1 MSTRRRAAARMDECR
16 RTCGSFAG
24 SDTGIALCHHERSDM
39 AHDIDTVLGWRGS
52 TVVDRDG
59 EKIGS
64 LKELY
69 LDQDERPAWGGVHT
83 GLFGLRQ
90 TFVPLA
96 GAQPVDGGIQ
106 IPFAKD
112 HVKDAP
118 SIDPDTQLSDEE
130 ERRLYR
136 HYELPAPADD
146 EDDDEAQRDA
156 GAPAAAP
163 ADERAGAPAAEA
175 ADARGDERAAAPV
188 REPAAEPA
196 GETQAE
202 PETGAPAREVARG
215 EGDGGDVPDAMT
227 RSEEELV
234 VGTRRRV
241 RGKAR
246 LKKYVV
252 TEHVQRTIPVQRE
265 EVRVEFDPAA
275 PEDEAAETAE
285 GTSRDRD
292 A

>member
-1 MSTRRRAAARMDECR
+1 
-16 RTCGSFAG
+16 
-24 SDTGIALCHHERSDM
+24 M

-52 TVVDRDG
+52 TVLDRDG
-59 EKIGS
+59 DKIGS

-69 LDQDERPAWGGVHT
+69 LDQDDRPAWGAVDT

-90 TFVPLA
+90 TFVPLTDA
-96 GAQPVDGGIQ
+96 RGVDGGVQ
-106 IPFAKD
+106 VPFAKD

-118 SIDPDTQLSDEE
+118 SVDPDAQLSEDE

-136 HYELPAPADD
+136 HYELPSPDD
-146 EDDDEAQRDA
+146 
-156 GAPAAAP
+156 
-163 ADERAGAPAAEA
+163 
-175 ADARGDERAAAPV
+175 
-188 REPAAEPA
+188 AAEPA
-196 GETQAE
+196 VGETGQDDATQGRRRDE
-202 PETGAPAREVARG
+202 APPDVARDDDVPADATRHSEAPAEEARG
-215 EGDGGDVPDAMT
+215 DAAVADAPADADTDDAMT

-265 EVRVEFDPAA
+265 EVRVEYEP
-275 PEDEAAETAE
+275 AE
-285 GTSRDRD
+285 GEVADEGDGDSRNP
-292 A
+292 AN

>member
-1 MSTRRRAAARMDECR
+1 
-16 RTCGSFAG
+16 
-24 SDTGIALCHHERSDM
+24 M
-39 AHDIDTVLGWRGS
+39 AHHIDTVLGWRGE

-69 LDQDERPAWGGVHT
+69 LDQDDRPAWGAVDT

-90 TFVPLA
+90 TFVPIVDA
-96 GAQPVDGGIQ
+96 RPVDGGIQ
-106 IPFAKD
+106 VPFAKE

-118 SIDPDTQLSDEE
+118 SIEPDEQLSSDE

-136 HYELPAPADD
+136 HYELPAPDDADD
-146 EDDDEAQRDA
+146 EGRPAEAGRGDTATADEPVGDDQREPGARAADVDA
-156 GAPAAAP
+156 GTG
-163 ADERAGAPAAEA
+163 D
-175 ADARGDERAAAPV
+175 DA
-188 REPAAEPA
+188 
-196 GETQAE
+196 
-202 PETGAPAREVARG
+202 
-215 EGDGGDVPDAMT
+215 PDAMT

-265 EVRVEFDPAA
+265 EVRVEYEPA
-275 PEDEAAETAE
+275 EGGEAADEHSDAAD
-285 GTSRDRD
+285 GPSRDRSD
-292 A
+292 